1 MWFIVGLY
9 RSASI
14 CGPGSL
20 LVGWVIDVW
29 VWKWR
34 IGACDRKIRCT
45 YLWFTGR
52 WSGVEVWVMC
62 PVCGMF
68 LYCLCFVVCPLQA
81 IPHPIPPPSRQTN
94 YQTMP
99 QRAEPSFSTGL
110 RSSPL
115 HTTKQSQS
123 RNIPQT
129 WHITHSPTPDQR
141 PVNQRYVHLTF
152 YRMLL
157 FVTFTLTRLS
167 PTPLAGYLAHRY

>member
-1 MWFIVGLY
+1 MLCEYYVSCVIWVCYSVLNVVGIVCGYHRWQNAVYCRVVQVGPYLWA
-9 RSASI
+9 RQPAS
-14 CGPGSL
+14 G
-20 LVGWVIDVW
+20 VGDSRVSVE
-29 VWKWR
+29 VTNKFMR
-34 IGACDRKIRCT
+34 QKVRCTT

-52 WSGVEVWVMC
+52 WSGVEVWVTC

-115 HTTKQSQS
+115 HTTKQSQL

-129 WHITHSPTPDQR
+129 
-141 PVNQRYVHLTF
+141 
-152 YRMLL
+152 
-157 FVTFTLTRLS
+157 
-167 PTPLAGYLAHRY
+167 